1 MALLLIATFVVLMVI
16 TQQLV
21 ATMSIWMDKEV
32 EEEEEQ
38 GEVKGARRQRGGA
51 RGGGEAL
58 NLTGEVSKIKLKLI
72 LKFQL
77 KLILN
82 VQFNLNLK
90 LKGRQIFLLQ
100 EKGMYLKQH
109 NLKLLLLHHTLN
121 LTQPLE
127 MKIGLGTRFQPNE
140 EGHGKCS

>member
-1 MALLLIATFVVLMVI
+1 
-16 TQQLV
+16 
-21 ATMSIWMDKEV
+21 MDG
-32 EEEEEQ
+32 Q
-38 GEVKGARRQRGGA
+38 GGRRGRGARGGKGARRQRGEARGQRGGA
-51 RGGGEAL
+51 RGGRGAL
-58 NLTGEVSKIKLKLI
+58 NLTGEVSKIKVKLI

-90 LKGRQIFLLQ
+90 LKGRQFFLLQ
-100 EKGMYLKQH
+100 EKGMYLKHNVKH
-109 NLKLLLLHHTLN
+109 NLKLLFLHHTLN
-121 LTQPLE
+121 LTQPSE